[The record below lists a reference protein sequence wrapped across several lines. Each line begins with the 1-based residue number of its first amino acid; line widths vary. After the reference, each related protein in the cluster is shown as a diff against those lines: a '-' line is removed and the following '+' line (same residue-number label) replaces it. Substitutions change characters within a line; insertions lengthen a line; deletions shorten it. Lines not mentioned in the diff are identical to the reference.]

1 MVVSRWY
8 RGSARAGPG
17 LRVNV
22 STHSTDDTR
31 AIVVRCIETL
41 LIRDGHQ
48 VVDAPVTFPPGCARL
63 LELCRR
69 RPLRS
74 RHPRARPFKG
84 WKQCGGEHRIMD
96 ASLPARH
103 AAAA

>member
-8 RGSARAGPG
+8 TGSARAGPG

-31 AIVVRCIETL
+31 VIVVRCIETL
-41 LIRDGHQ
+41 LIRDGRQ

-69 RPLRS
+69 CPLRS

-84 WKQCGGEHRIMD
+84 RKQCGGGPRPMHS
-96 ASLPARH
+96 SLPAKLS
-103 AAAA
+103 APA